1 MATTA
6 KTIRSVLL
14 KNILFATDFSSCSEA
29 ALPFAHA
36 LASRFGSVVHLIH
49 VLPPE
54 PRLPLTVD
62 YVPELDAEL
71 RESER
76 KMTELLLHQPL
87 KDVSYEVLIRRGGLW
102 PVLEEAIR
110 ERQVDLIVLGTR
122 GRHGLAKLALGSVAE
137 EIFRCAECP
146 VLTIGPHIVPDGLAE
161 GRINPILYATDFSA
175 GSLNALPYAVA
186 LAREN
191 QAKLLILH
199 ALAEAPEASPAELED
214 FAESCRK
221 RLRKRLSPKL
231 EQLCELE
238 LVVVFAPPADA
249 ILRIARERQARLIV
263 MGVKRSSLGVATG
276 HLFWA
281 TAHRVVCEAPC
292 PVMTVR
298 G

>member
-1 MATTA
+1 MAVTA
-6 KTIRSVLL
+6 KTMPSIRL

-29 ALPFAHA
+29 ALPFARA
-36 LASRFGSVVHLIH
+36 LASRFGSVVHLVH
-49 VLPPE
+49 VLPPQ
-54 PRLPLTVD
+54 PRLPLMVD
-62 YVPELDAEL
+62 YVPELDAVL
-71 RESER
+71 QESER
-76 KMTELLLHQPL
+76 KMADLLLHQPL

-122 GRHGLAKLALGSVAE
+122 GRQGLVQLALGSVAE
-137 EIFRCAECP
+137 EIFRRAECP
-146 VLTIGPHIVPDGLAE
+146 VLTVGPHIVPDGLTE

-199 ALAEAPEASPAELED
+199 AVAEAPEASPVELEE
-214 FAESCRK
+214 FAESSRK
-221 RLRKRLSPKL
+221 RLRKLLSPEL
-231 EQLCELE
+231 EQACKPE
-238 LVVVFAPPADA
+238 LVVVFAPPPDA
-249 ILRIARERQARLIV
+249 ILRIAREREARLIV
-263 MGVKRSSLGVATG
+263 MGAKRPGVAPG
-276 HLFWA
+276 HLPWA